1 MTTRTFQVIATIAN
15 SSGTLLPGLSIS
27 AELPVTTN
35 EPRLAVP
42 VNAVVQGYAGPGIF
56 VPLAKEGSP
65 MPVAKRLPVEV
76 LFQDNE
82 FVYLKAEGLK
92 AGDQVVVEGNE
103 RLFPFQPLNI
113 KTRQ

>member
-1 MTTRTFQVIATIAN
+1 
-15 SSGTLLPGLSIS
+15 LSVT
-27 AELPVTTN
+27 ADLPVTTN
-35 EPRLAVP
+35 EARLAVP

-56 VPLAKEGSP
+56 VPLEKEGSP
-65 MPVAKRLPVEV
+65 LPVARRLPVEV

-103 RLFPFQPLNI
+103 RLFPFQPLI
-113 KTRQ
+113 IATREDGIPRQPQK